1 LSFKNHIITEK
12 INKANSML
20 GIIKTN
26 FRNINQDTFVILYKS
41 LVRCHLEYANSVW
54 NPYQIQF
61 IKALEKVQMRATRL
75 IYKLRNKSYEE
86 RLRILDLPTL
96 KYRRLRGDMVETY
109 KILSGKYDVSVSPRP
124 V

>member
-1 LSFKNHIITEK
+1 
-12 INKANSML
+12 M
-20 GIIKTN
+20 
-26 FRNINQDTFVILYKS
+26 LYKS

-96 KYRRLRGDMVETY
+96 KYRRLRGDMIETY
-109 KILSGKYDVSVSPRP
+109 KILSGKYDVSVSPVIP
-124 V
+124 LVTELKQ